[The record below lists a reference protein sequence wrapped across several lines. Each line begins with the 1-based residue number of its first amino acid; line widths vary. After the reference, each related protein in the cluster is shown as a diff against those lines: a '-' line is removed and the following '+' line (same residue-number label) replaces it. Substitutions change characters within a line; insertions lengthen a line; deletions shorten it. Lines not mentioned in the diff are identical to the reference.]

1 MKKSK
6 KEKTNA
12 SCIGSKR
19 HGFCIKRILRFGI
32 DDPSAK
38 ECILII
44 ILFVIFLKKLLGGR
58 KRRRQSIFILTESF
72 KDLKRIQSLDPI
84 FTAF

>member
-1 MKKSK
+1 MKKNK

-12 SCIGSKR
+12 SCIASKR
-19 HGFCIKRILRFGI
+19 HGFCIKRILRFDI
-32 DDPSAK
+32 DGPPAK
-38 ECILII
+38 KHILIV

-58 KRRRQSIFILTESF
+58 KRRRQSIFILTEGF
-72 KDLKRIQSLDPI
+72 KGLERIQSLDPI